1 VRGGNK
7 QARMMAK
14 CFDWVMEKLRIYFFP
29 SPSHKHKRAIVVSS
43 SEPRDTTY
51 DPIVENVEGYDSQLF
66 PEKARLIEK
75 NILRINYFWHGTY
88 EKIILQINYFWH
100 GTNEMLTIPLMTM
113 LFNIKINPFYLK
125 K

>member
-1 VRGGNK
+1 MTLLLKTLKDMILNYSR
-7 QARMMAK
+7 
-14 CFDWVMEKLRIYFFP
+14 
-29 SPSHKHKRAIVVSS
+29 KRQGLS
-43 SEPRDTTY
+43 
-51 DPIVENVEGYDSQLF
+51 
-66 PEKARLIEK
+66 KK